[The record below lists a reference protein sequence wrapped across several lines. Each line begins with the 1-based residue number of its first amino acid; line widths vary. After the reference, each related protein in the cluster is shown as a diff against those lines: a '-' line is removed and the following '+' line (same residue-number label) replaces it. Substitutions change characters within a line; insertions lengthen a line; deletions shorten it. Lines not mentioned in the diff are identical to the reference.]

1 MANYCMVDMCVY
13 GKRKDIDA
21 FIKDLCLDDN
31 DCKTNQGILSNYTFD
46 LQYMDMYIHKIN
58 NYNIYGDTVSA
69 VFTGSCKWSINY
81 SFDME
86 ELKKISKKYKILIDI
101 YGEES
106 GCAFI
111 EEHVFL
117 DGEKIHER
125 VGDYF
130 CYDLLNYE
138 SYEDFIREVPFADIE
153 IDEFNEMRENDVW
166 YEYREFNNGFDNE
179 GNLELYFEK
188 YKDENNLEEDK
199 NGNCIIM

>member
-21 FIKDLCLDDN
+21 FIKDLCLDENGCETD
-31 DCKTNQGILSNYTFD
+31 QGILSNYMFD
-46 LQYMDMYIHKIN
+46 LYNRDTYIHKIN
-58 NYNIYGDTVSA
+58 NYNIYDDIVS
-69 VFTGSCKWSINY
+69 VVLGGSCKWSVTY
-81 SFDME
+81 AFDTDK
-86 ELKKISKKYKILIDI
+86 LKEISKKYKILIDI

-106 GCAFI
+106 GCAFV

-117 DGEKIHER
+117 DGEKIYER
-125 VGDYF
+125 IGDYF
-130 CYDLLNYE
+130 CYELSNYE
-138 SYEDFIREVPFADIE
+138 SYEDFIKEVPFADID
-153 IDEFNEMRENDVW
+153 IDEFNEMKENDEW
-166 YEYREFNNGFDNE
+166 YEYREFGNDFDNE

>member
-21 FIKDLCLDDN
+21 FIKDLCLDENGRETD
-31 DCKTNQGILSNYTFD
+31 QGILSNYMFD
-46 LQYMDMYIHKIN
+46 LYNEDTYIHKIN
-58 NYNIYGDTVSA
+58 NYNIYDDIVS
-69 VFTGSCKWSINY
+69 VVLRGSCKWSITY
-81 SFDME
+81 AFDIDK
-86 ELKKISKKYKILIDI
+86 LKEISKKYKILIDI

-125 VGDYF
+125 IGDYF
-130 CYDLLNYE
+130 CYDLSDYE
-138 SYEDFIREVPFADIE
+138 SYEDFIKKVPFADIE
-153 IDEFNEMRENDVW
+153 IDEFNEMRENDEW
-166 YEYREFNNGFDNE
+166 YEYREFSNEFDNE

>member
-21 FIKDLCLDDN
+21 FIKDLCLDENGRETD
-31 DCKTNQGILSNYTFD
+31 QGILSNYMFD
-46 LQYMDMYIHKIN
+46 LYNEDTYIHKIN
-58 NYNIYGDTVSA
+58 NYNIYDDIVS
-69 VFTGSCKWSINY
+69 VVLRGSCKWSITY
-81 SFDME
+81 AFDIDK
-86 ELKKISKKYKILIDI
+86 LKEISKKYKILIDI

-125 VGDYF
+125 IGDYF
-130 CYDLLNYE
+130 CYDLSDYE
-138 SYEDFIREVPFADIE
+138 SYEDFIKKVPFADIE
-153 IDEFNEMRENDVW
+153 IDEFNEMRENDEW
-166 YEYREFNNGFDNE
+166 YAYREFSNEFDNE